1 MRVEVLFPSSQEASE
16 EKLNLAKLFGPFS
29 VTKQAF
35 QSLKK
40 FQQNNG
46 AWLGPFQP
54 NASYQLQS
62 KKNVVNGKEIF
73 HRKI

>member
-1 MRVEVLFPSSQEASE
+1 MEVEILFPSSQEASE
-16 EKLNLAKLFGPFS
+16 ENLSFTKLFVPFS

-35 QSLKK
+35 QNLKK

-54 NASYQLQS
+54 NSSHEPQS
-62 KKNVVNGKEIF
+62 KKNLDNGKEIF